1 MINHPQEQDND
12 FNLNLML
19 FYIIRYWKYFLL
31 SVFVCFVVAFF
42 YLRCTTNVYNATAK
56 VLLQDKEKGT
66 FSSQVDVLSD
76 FGYQGVNTS
85 VENEIE
91 MLCSKSVV
99 QGAVLNAGLY
109 VKYSIDD
116 FYVDKPIYKENS
128 PVQVAILE
136 EDLMKLQKPLFLHLK
151 LNEDSIYSVSYEYNN
166 EMGEYTKSAS
176 VKMNEYPYLLETEKG
191 ELLLSD
197 VPDAPKYK
205 NITIVVHPIT
215 SMTSLYKGALS
226 VQPVSKTASVATILV
241 RDVVP
246 MNGVD
251 FINSLIVSYNR
262 QKNDD
267 KQLVARK
274 TKEFI
279 DGRIDE
285 ISSDLAKREKT
296 LADYKRDQ
304 QLINPTI
311 DAPRVLESKS
321 AYTKQLEAVN
331 LSIEQVQFLLDYV
344 KDGKNALQAVPVA
357 GMESNSALLSV
368 ISKYNTA
375 VSKRN
380 DLQRTA
386 TDENPMMIAITEEVR
401 SLHGEIRESL
411 ESMKKSLL
419 IQKESLSKLAERYSS
434 RIAQTPAIESKLSDL
449 SRERDIKSQLYVML
463 LQKYEENALAMAV
476 TSDNLKCI
484 DPASASFAPVSPRRS
499 LVFLI
504 ALVVGLAIPS
514 LFLYLK
520 ELLRTKIESL
530 SDLER
535 LTDIPIV
542 GSVPLN
548 NKNGVKKSP
557 IVVKENNN
565 DVMMEAF
572 RSIRTNMQFVIKK
585 NEGKVIMFTSTTS
598 GEGKTF
604 VSSNLAVSQALLG
617 KKVLLIGLDVR
628 CPRLSEVFDIHN
640 RKEGITSFLISTPDN
655 TALLDKLVVP
665 SGVSSNL
672 DILPSGIIPPNPAE
686 LLASDN
692 LDVAI
697 EYFKKK
703 YDYIIIDTAPVGL
716 VTDSI
721 IMSRVANAVV
731 YVVRAKY
738 TEKGSLDFISSL
750 ISDNKLKNVSI
761 VFNAEDLDSKNKY
774 GKYKYGYSYYGF
786 GYGDEK

>member
-1 MINHPQEQDND
+1 MINHQQEQDND

-166 EMGEYTKSAS
+166 EMGELTKRAP
-176 VKMNEYPYLLETEKG
+176 VAMNEYPYLLETEKG

-548 NKNGVKKSP
+548 NKNGVKKSS

-572 RSIRTNMQFVIKK
+572 RSIRTNMQFLIKK

-640 RKEGITSFLISTPDN
+640 RKEGITSFLISSPDN
-655 TALLDKLVVP
+655 TALIDKLVVP

-692 LDVAI
+692 LDIAI

-761 VFNAEDLDSKNKY
+761 VFNAEDLDSKSKY

-786 GYGDEK
+786 GYGNEN

>member
-1 MINHPQEQDND
+1 MINHQQEQDND

-166 EMGEYTKSAS
+166 EMGELTKRAP
-176 VKMNEYPYLLETEKG
+176 VAMNEYPYLLETEKG

-548 NKNGVKKSP
+548 NKNGVKKSS

-572 RSIRTNMQFVIKK
+572 RSIRTNMQFLIKK

-640 RKEGITSFLISTPDN
+640 RKEGITSFLISSPDN

-692 LDVAI
+692 LDIAI

-721 IMSRVANAVV
+721 IMSRVANAVI

-761 VFNAEDLDSKNKY
+761 VFNAEDLDSKSKY

-786 GYGDEK
+786 GYGNEK

>member
-1 MINHPQEQDND
+1 MINHQQEQDND

-166 EMGEYTKSAS
+166 EMGELTKRAP
-176 VKMNEYPYLLETEKG
+176 VAMNEYPYLLETEKG

-548 NKNGVKKSP
+548 NKNGVKKSS

-572 RSIRTNMQFVIKK
+572 RSIRTNMQFLIKK

-640 RKEGITSFLISTPDN
+640 RKEGITSFLISSPDN

-692 LDVAI
+692 LDIAI

-761 VFNAEDLDSKNKY
+761 VFNAEDLDSKSKY

-786 GYGDEK
+786 GYGNEK

>member
-1 MINHPQEQDND
+1 MINHQQEQDND

-166 EMGEYTKSAS
+166 EMGELTKRAP
-176 VKMNEYPYLLETEKG
+176 VAMNEYPYLLETEKG

-411 ESMKKSLL
+411 ESMKKSLS

-548 NKNGVKKSP
+548 NKNGVKKSS

-572 RSIRTNMQFVIKK
+572 RSIRTNMQFLIKK

-640 RKEGITSFLISTPDN
+640 RKEGITSFLISSPDN

-672 DILPSGIIPPNPAE
+672 DVLQSGIIPPNPAE

-692 LDVAI
+692 LDIAI

-761 VFNAEDLDSKNKY
+761 VFNAEDLDSKSKY

-786 GYGDEK
+786 GYGNEK